1 MAAARNV
8 SALPS
13 STVRPASV
21 ASFAS
26 LPTVVVLPVPLMP
39 TNSTTAGPPSSTSR
53 PPSVNVAAIWSFSR
67 SSTA

>member
-8 SALPS
+8 SALPR

-21 ASFAS
+21 ASLAS

-39 TNSTTAGPPSSTSR
+39 TNSTTAGPPPNTSS
-53 PPSVNVAAIWSFSR
+53 PPDVNVEAIWSFSR

>member
-8 SALPS
+8 SADPRM
-13 STVRPASV
+13 TRRPRSV
-21 ASFAS
+21 DSLAI

-39 TNSTTAGPPSSTSR
+39 TNSTNAGSPPKISS
-53 PPSVNVAAIWSFSR
+53 PPGVNASAMCSFSS